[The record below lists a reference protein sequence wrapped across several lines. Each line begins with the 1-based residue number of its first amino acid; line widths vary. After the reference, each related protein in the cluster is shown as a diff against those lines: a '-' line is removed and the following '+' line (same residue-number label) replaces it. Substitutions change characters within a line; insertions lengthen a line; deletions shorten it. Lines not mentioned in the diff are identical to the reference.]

1 MKIPISDQEWDEY
14 EINGYRLSHLLRI
27 AEFCEQSG
35 FTPMGLFKMM
45 KQMDELQAFIETE
58 QTKLKHDILRR
69 LLTHD
74 RP

>member
-1 MKIPISDQEWDEY
+1 MKLPINSADYDLY
-14 EINGYRLSHLLRI
+14 ELNGYKITHLLKI
-27 AEFCEQSG
+27 AEFCEKSG

-69 LLTHD
+69 LLRND